1 MSAANQDIEDL
12 NFIITEAIR
21 LNKLSRLDPELY
33 KSDFYNDI
41 DCIVSSLKPPQDIGE
56 IDHTLIQFNFS
67 SAAQKVLENI
77 AKRQYR
83 LTEGVTVLDLETEIR
98 NSIYIHLKNNG
109 SFDSPGCMK
118 LLARAQK
125 RAKRSR
131 KQITYFFPFNAVGLS
146 PEKEINIGNLKIIH
160 KDSIYAKV
168 KEDDHYRFFIKSNE
182 DIFNC
187 LLHIPIPESSSNLS
201 KHRAENVANFIYG
214 VIRVFTTS
222 YHYKADQIILLN
234 HPFHKDTTHYI
245 ASSNDD
251 YWIEGSYLF
260 NEDLKEFW
268 DLFEED
274 LKSDI
279 GTVISKLA
287 NHASSINSK
296 ECLADRLIDAFYWFR
311 EAAKDNNENSQII
324 KLVTAMERLV
334 TLSDKDITNNFC
346 NRIACTIAVYHGDLD
361 RWKSDLSKIYD
372 LRSNLVHGSRSLYK
386 SYSLPLDFNPFQL
399 AYRTI
404 LSTCILFDKAGLELS
419 VNESK
424 LRYIYAELIEIGKD
438 DKYKQKKSP

>member
-1 MSAANQDIEDL
+1 MSASDHDIEDL
-12 NFIITEAIR
+12 NFIMTEGIR
-21 LNKLSRLDPELY
+21 INKLFRLDPKLY
-33 KSDFYNDI
+33 ESDFDNNTDY
-41 DCIVSSLKPPQDIGE
+41 IVSFLKPPQDIGK
-56 IDHTLIQFNFS
+56 IDHTLVQFNFS
-67 SAAQKVLENI
+67 SAAQRVLENI
-77 AKRQYR
+77 AERQHR
-83 LTEGVTVLDLETEIR
+83 LTEGVTVHELEAEIR
-98 NSIYIHLKNNG
+98 NSIYIHLRNHG

-131 KQITYFFPFNAVGLS
+131 KQITYFFPFNATGLS
-146 PEKEINIGNLKIIH
+146 HEKEVNIGNLKIIH
-160 KDSIYAKV
+160 KDSIYATV
-168 KEDDHYRFFIKSNE
+168 KEDDHYHIFVNSNE
-182 DIFNC
+182 DSFNY

-201 KHRAENVANFIYG
+201 KHRAKNVANFIYG

-234 HPFHKDTTHYI
+234 HPYHKDTTHYV
-245 ASSNDD
+245 ANSNDE
-251 YWIEGSYLF
+251 YWIEGSYSF

-274 LKSDI
+274 LKSDL

-287 NHASSINSK
+287 NHAISINSK
-296 ECLADRLIDAFYWFR
+296 ECLADRLIDAFYWFG
-311 EAAKDNNENSQII
+311 EAAKDNNENAQII

-372 LRSNLVHGSRSLYK
+372 LRSSLVHGSRSLYK
-386 SYSLPLDFNPFQL
+386 SYGLPLDFNPFQL
-399 AYRTI
+399 AYRAL

-419 VNESK
+419 VNESRLK
-424 LRYIYAELIEIGKD
+424 NIYAELIEIGKD
-438 DKYKQKKSP
+438 DKYKQKKIP

>member
-1 MSAANQDIEDL
+1 MSASNQDIEDL
-12 NFIITEAIR
+12 NFIITEGVR
-21 LNKLSRLDPELY
+21 LNKLFKLDPELY
-33 KSDFYNDI
+33 KSDFDNDM
-41 DCIVSSLKPPQDIGE
+41 DCMFSSLEPPQCIGK
-56 IDHTLIQFNFS
+56 IDYTSIQLNFS
-67 SAAQKVLENI
+67 SAAQRVLENI
-77 AKRQYR
+77 AKRQHGFI
-83 LTEGVTVLDLETEIR
+83 EGITVHELEIEIR
-98 NSIYIHLKNNG
+98 NSIHIHLNNSG
-109 SFDSPGCMK
+109 NFDSPGCMK
-118 LLARAQK
+118 ILSRAQK
-125 RAKRSR
+125 RAKKSR
-131 KQITYFFPFNAVGLS
+131 TQITYFFPFNAIGLS

-168 KEDDHYRFFIKSNE
+168 KEDDHCRFFLKSNE
-182 DIFNC
+182 DSFNC
-187 LLHIPIPESSSNLS
+187 LLHIPIPESSSKLS

-245 ASSNDD
+245 ANSNDD
-251 YWIEGSYLF
+251 YWIEGSYSF

-287 NHASSINSK
+287 NHAISINGK
-296 ECLADRLIDAFYWFR
+296 ECLADRLIDAFYWFG
-311 EAAKDNNENSQII
+311 EAARDNNENAQII

-346 NRIACTIAVYHGDLD
+346 NRIACTIAAYHGDLD

-386 SYSLPLDFNPFQL
+386 SYDLPLDFNPFQL
-399 AYRTI
+399 AYRAI
-404 LSTCILFDKAGLELS
+404 LSTCILFDKVGLELS
-419 VNESK
+419 VKESILK
-424 LRYIYAELIEIGKD
+424 NIYAKLIEIGKD